1 MSDKN
6 YFLSDPA
13 RYTESFTKYAAA
25 YGALM
30 RIVYTEL
37 FAYRYQDVKGK
48 EVYDVVGDFLYS
60 VNGYYEKVNNIK
72 TENDYNPVTSYIN
85 KNELKTM
92 LSEVVQEYF
101 ANVSL
106 KDE

>member
-6 YFLSDPA
+6 YFLSDPV
-13 RYTESFTKYAAA
+13 RYIEVFKNYVSA
-25 YGALM
+25 YGSLM
-30 RIVYTEL
+30 RIVETSL
-37 FAYRYQDVKGK
+37 FAYQDVKGK

-60 VNGYYEKVNNIK
+60 VNGYYEKVNNIE
-72 TENDYNPVTSYIN
+72 TENNYDPITTYVS

-92 LSEVVQEYF
+92 LFEVVQEYF

>member
-1 MSDKN
+1 MSPHN
-6 YFLSDPA
+6 YFLSDPK
-13 RYTESFTKYAAA
+13 RYTETFVTYAAA
-25 YGALM
+25 YGSLM
-30 RIVYTEL
+30 RIVETEL
-37 FAYRYQDVKGK
+37 FAYQDVKGK
-48 EVYDVVGDFLYS
+48 EVYDVVGDFLYL
-60 VNGYYEKVNNIK
+60 VNGYYKEVNNIK
-72 TENDYNPVTSYIN
+72 TEDDCDPITAYVS

>member
-1 MSDKN
+1 VSPHN
-6 YFLSDPA
+6 YFLSDPK
-13 RYTESFTKYAAA
+13 RYIEAFKNYASA
-25 YGALM
+25 YGSLM
-30 RIVYTEL
+30 RIVETSL
-37 FAYRYQDVKGK
+37 FAYQDVKGK

-60 VNGYYEKVNNIK
+60 VNGYYKEVNNIK
-72 TENDYNPVTSYIN
+72 TEDDCDPITAYVS

>member
-6 YFLSDPA
+6 YFLSDPK
-13 RYTESFTKYAAA
+13 RYAESFTKYAAA

-30 RIVYTEL
+30 RIVESEL
-37 FAYRYQDVKGK
+37 FAYQDVKGK

-60 VNGYYEKVNNIK
+60 VNGYYEEVNNIK
-72 TENDYNPVTSYIN
+72 TKNDYNPVTSYIS

>member
-1 MSDKN
+1 
-6 YFLSDPA
+6 
-13 RYTESFTKYAAA
+13 
-25 YGALM
+25 
-30 RIVYTEL
+30 
-37 FAYRYQDVKGK
+37 
-48 EVYDVVGDFLYS
+48 LYS
-60 VNGYYEKVNNIK
+60 VNGYYKEVNNIK
-72 TENDYNPVTSYIN
+72 TEDDYDPITAYVS